1 MAIIILIIG
10 LSLIVINFR
19 AIQKDEKVSFEDVLS
34 KKQENIS
41 DLELKI
47 AEVRKDMAES
57 ILDIQQEILELKN
70 SLNMDENNVKGNNSG
85 KKNSTN
91 NYNEKESELS
101 YLLNADSDVIDNI
114 NKNSK
119 TKRIEELLKNGFNDD
134 EICEKLQL
142 GKGEVQLVRE
152 LLKKQKK

>member
-1 MAIIILIIG
+1 MTIIILIIG

-85 KKNSTN
+85 KK
-91 NYNEKESELS
+91 
-101 YLLNADSDVIDNI
+101 
-114 NKNSK
+114 
-119 TKRIEELLKNGFNDD
+119 
-134 EICEKLQL
+134 
-142 GKGEVQLVRE
+142 
-152 LLKKQKK
+152 

>member
-1 MAIIILIIG
+1 MTIIILIIG

-34 KKQENIS
+34 KKQDNIS

-70 SLNMDENNVKGNNSG
+70 SLNMDENNVKGNNSD

-119 TKRIEELLKNGFNDD
+119 TKRIEELLKNGFKDD

>member
-19 AIQKDEKVSFEDVLS
+19 VIQKDEKVSFEDVLS

>member
-1 MAIIILIIG
+1 MTIIILIIG

-114 NKNSK
+114 NKSSK
-119 TKRIEELLKNGFNDD
+119 TKRIEELLENGFKDD
-134 EICEKLQL
+134 EICETLQL

>member
-19 AIQKDEKVSFEDVLS
+19 SIQKDEKFSFEVVLS

>member
-19 AIQKDEKVSFEDVLS
+19 VIQKDEKVSFEDVLS

-70 SLNMDENNVKGNNSG
+70 SLNMDENNVKGNNSS

>member
-1 MAIIILIIG
+1 MTIIILIIG

-114 NKNSK
+114 NKSSK
-119 TKRIEELLKNGFNDD
+119 TKRIEELLENGFKDD

-142 GKGEVQLVRE
+142 GKGEVQLVKG
-152 LLKKQKK
+152 LFKK

>member
-1 MAIIILIIG
+1 MTIIILIIG

-70 SLNMDENNVKGNNSG
+70 SLNMDENNDKGNNSG

-114 NKNSK
+114 NKSSK
-119 TKRIEELLKNGFNDD
+119 TKRIEELLENGFKDD
-134 EICEKLQL
+134 EICEKLQV

>member
-1 MAIIILIIG
+1 MVAGRITYVAFQ
-10 LSLIVINFR
+10 VISHALWCCCYR
-19 AIQKDEKVSFEDVLS
+19 
-34 KKQENIS
+34 KQ
-41 DLELKI
+41 
-47 AEVRKDMAES
+47 
-57 ILDIQQEILELKN
+57 
-70 SLNMDENNVKGNNSG
+70 GNNSG

-114 NKNSK
+114 NKSSK
-119 TKRIEELLKNGFNDD
+119 TKRIEELLENGFKDD

>member
-1 MAIIILIIG
+1 MTIIILIIG

-114 NKNSK
+114 NKSSK
-119 TKRIEELLKNGFNDD
+119 TKRIEELLENGFKDD

>member
-134 EICEKLQL
+134 EICEKIQL